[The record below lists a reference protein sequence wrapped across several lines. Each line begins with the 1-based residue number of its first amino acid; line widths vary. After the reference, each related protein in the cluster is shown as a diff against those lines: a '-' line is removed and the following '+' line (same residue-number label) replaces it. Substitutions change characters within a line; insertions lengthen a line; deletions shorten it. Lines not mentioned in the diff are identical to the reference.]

1 MRIKFLAKCI
11 ILSSFGYIH
20 YVNASN
26 ITLLSSSNYSSTA
39 PGQGYPNVSHGAIT
53 LAGDDDY
60 CGADNVIG
68 RRGVTAAMSGA
79 ITAFEQYQRF
89 IKNEAFNGYG
99 QIYHPYGTSFA
110 VANWS
115 NNGTTTN
122 NIGYQGPLTGGVT
135 NVVPQAYGVYS
146 WASGCGAYTTGNYST
161 AFGSNATATG
171 AAAQAFGV
179 SALASGTTSLA
190 IGVGAEAA
198 GDSSISLGSVSNAG
212 GDNSVA
218 IGMGASS
225 SNDGDVALGSEAKTA
240 AVTATTSGIINNKEY
255 TYAGTRPV
263 AALSIGDTG
272 KERQLQNVAAG
283 RISGISTDAV
293 NGSQLFA
300 TNSALTQSGNNI
312 RDIAVFLGGGATIT
326 PDGSFKA
333 PAYQIQGSTR
343 STLGESLTALD
354 TALTINTQKIN
365 MLNDYI
371 IKAPRGMRQDPM
383 SGKSGI
389 TATSGETLAD
399 LTSHNRSQGDTLMVD
414 NSKNMDNKVVS
425 VGSGSGGS
433 LVDFRGTDGERGLT
447 GIADGAVSATST
459 DAVNGKQLYETN
471 QKVAQNITEIN
482 KLSSGIKDIEDG
494 KVGLVQQ
501 ASNLSE
507 VTIAKNSGGEKI
519 TVSGTDGNRQ
529 ITGVKEGVNDN
540 DAVTVS
546 QLKEV
551 SGSIGDA
558 SMLAVNSE
566 KTMKPKAS
574 GKNAIALGSNSRA
587 EKDNAIAVGADV
599 NVTGE
604 NSIGIGNKSTVSSK
618 NSVALGSNSVAS
630 EDNTVSVG
638 SSLNQRRITNV
649 APGVNRTDAVTVGQL
664 NESFSSL
671 KQYTDRKVDSLDKK
685 MGDMK
690 TKLTAGIA
698 TSMALSGIP
707 QAYQPDS
714 SLVGV
719 SAGTYGGE
727 SAIAVGVSHISENGH
742 WITKLQAGGNTQND
756 FGASVGVG
764 YQW

>member
-1 MRIKFLAKCI
+1 
-11 ILSSFGYIH
+11 
-20 YVNASN
+20 
-26 ITLLSSSNYSSTA
+26 
-39 PGQGYPNVSHGAIT
+39 
-53 LAGDDDY
+53 
-60 CGADNVIG
+60 
-68 RRGVTAAMSGA
+68 
-79 ITAFEQYQRF
+79 
-89 IKNEAFNGYG
+89 
-99 QIYHPYGTSFA
+99 
-110 VANWS
+110 
-115 NNGTTTN
+115 
-122 NIGYQGPLTGGVT
+122 
-135 NVVPQAYGVYS
+135 
-146 WASGCGAYTTGNYST
+146 
-161 AFGSNATATG
+161 
-171 AAAQAFGV
+171 
-179 SALASGTTSLA
+179 
-190 IGVGAEAA
+190 
-198 GDSSISLGSVSNAG
+198 
-212 GDNSVA
+212 
-218 IGMGASS
+218 
-225 SNDGDVALGSEAKTA
+225 
-240 AVTATTSGIINNKEY
+240 
-255 TYAGTRPV
+255 
-263 AALSIGDTG
+263 
-272 KERQLQNVAAG
+272 
-283 RISGISTDAV
+283 
-293 NGSQLFA
+293 
-300 TNSALTQSGNNI
+300 
-312 RDIAVFLGGGATIT
+312 
-326 PDGSFKA
+326 
-333 PAYQIQGSTR
+333 
-343 STLGESLTALD
+343 
-354 TALTINTQKIN
+354 
-365 MLNDYI
+365 
-371 IKAPRGMRQDPM
+371 
-383 SGKSGI
+383 
-389 TATSGETLAD
+389 
-399 LTSHNRSQGDTLMVD
+399 
-414 NSKNMDNKVVS
+414 S
-425 VGSGSGGS
+425 VGSGSGGV

-447 GIADGAVSATST
+447 GIADGTVSATST

-471 QKVAQNITEIN
+471 QKVAQNTTEIN

-587 EKDNAIAVGADV
+587 EKDNSIAVGADV

-649 APGVNRTDAVTVGQL
+649 APGVNRSDAVTVGQL

-685 MGDMK
+685 IGDMK

>member
-1 MRIKFLAKCI
+1 
-11 ILSSFGYIH
+11 
-20 YVNASN
+20 
-26 ITLLSSSNYSSTA
+26 
-39 PGQGYPNVSHGAIT
+39 
-53 LAGDDDY
+53 
-60 CGADNVIG
+60 
-68 RRGVTAAMSGA
+68 
-79 ITAFEQYQRF
+79 
-89 IKNEAFNGYG
+89 
-99 QIYHPYGTSFA
+99 
-110 VANWS
+110 
-115 NNGTTTN
+115 
-122 NIGYQGPLTGGVT
+122 
-135 NVVPQAYGVYS
+135 
-146 WASGCGAYTTGNYST
+146 
-161 AFGSNATATG
+161 
-171 AAAQAFGV
+171 
-179 SALASGTTSLA
+179 
-190 IGVGAEAA
+190 
-198 GDSSISLGSVSNAG
+198 
-212 GDNSVA
+212 
-218 IGMGASS
+218 
-225 SNDGDVALGSEAKTA
+225 
-240 AVTATTSGIINNKEY
+240 
-255 TYAGTRPV
+255 
-263 AALSIGDTG
+263 
-272 KERQLQNVAAG
+272 
-283 RISGISTDAV
+283 GISTDAV

-326 PDGSFKA
+326 PNGSFKA

-371 IKAPRGMRQDPM
+371 IKAPRGMRQEPM
-383 SGKSGI
+383 SRMIGI

-399 LTSHNRSQGDTLMVD
+399 LTSHNSSQGDTLMVD

-425 VGSGSGGS
+425 VGSASGGV

-447 GIADGAVSATST
+447 GIADGTVSATST

-471 QKVAQNITEIN
+471 QKVAQNTTEIN

-649 APGVNRTDAVTVGQL
+649 APGVNRSDAVTVGQL

-685 MGDMK
+685 IGDMK

-727 SAIAVGVSHISENGH
+727 SAIAVGVSHISQNGH

>member
-1 MRIKFLAKCI
+1 MA
-11 ILSSFGYIH
+11 
-20 YVNASN
+20 ASPAA
-26 ITLLSSSNYSSTA
+26 S
-39 PGQGYPNVSHGAIT
+39 QGYPNVSHGAIT

-68 RRGVTAAMSGA
+68 RRTVTDVTTGA

-89 IKNEAFNGYG
+89 INDTEFSGM
-99 QIYHPYGTSFA
+99 HPYGTSST
-110 VANWS
+110 VVNWS
-115 NNGTTTN
+115 GNGTTTN

-135 NVVPQAYGVYS
+135 NAVPEAFGVYS

-333 PAYQIQGSTR
+333 PAYQIQGCGR
-343 STLGESLTALD
+343 STVGDALAVLD
-354 TALTINTQKIN
+354 TSVTANTGNITTLQ
-365 MLNDYI
+365 NDVNNI
-371 IKAPRGMRQDPM
+371 SSGSVGLVRQDPTSRVVSVAAA
-383 SGKSGI
+383 SGG
-389 TATSGETLAD
+389 TSVDLTGTDGVRTLTGVRDGTLAAD
-399 LTSHNRSQGDTLMVD
+399 SSEAVTGSQLYQTNTVLSSVATALGGGASFDNISQFRNPVYIIQGQSKYNVGDAFIAVD
-414 NSKNMDNKVVS
+414 NTLTENISKINSLQAGQSGLVQQNANSKVIS

-471 QKVAQNITEIN
+471 QKVAQNTTEIN

-587 EKDNAIAVGADV
+587 EKDNAIAVG
-599 NVTGE
+599 
-604 NSIGIGNKSTVSSK
+604 
-618 NSVALGSNSVAS
+618 
-630 EDNTVSVG
+630 
-638 SSLNQRRITNV
+638 
-649 APGVNRTDAVTVGQL
+649 
-664 NESFSSL
+664 
-671 KQYTDRKVDSLDKK
+671 
-685 MGDMK
+685 
-690 TKLTAGIA
+690 
-698 TSMALSGIP
+698 
-707 QAYQPDS
+707 
-714 SLVGV
+714 
-719 SAGTYGGE
+719 
-727 SAIAVGVSHISENGH
+727 
-742 WITKLQAGGNTQND
+742 
-756 FGASVGVG
+756 
-764 YQW
+764 

>member
-1 MRIKFLAKCI
+1 MRIKLLAKYI
-11 ILSSFGYIH
+11 ILSSLGYIH
-20 YVNASN
+20 FATAANVAFVGAYNG
-26 ITLLSSSNYSSTA
+26 SSSGV
-39 PGQGYPNVSHGAIT
+39 GQGYIYGSHGSIA

-68 RRGVTAAMSGA
+68 RRGVTATTSNA
-79 ITAFEQYQRF
+79 ITAFQQYQRF
-89 IKNEAFNGYG
+89 IKNEAFDHNG
-99 QIYHPYGTSFA
+99 QSYHPYGTSSSVSSGLMLPGLA
-110 VANWS
+110 
-115 NNGTTTN
+115 TTTN
-122 NIGYQGPLTGGVT
+122 NVGYTGPLTGGDLDAK
-135 NVVPQAYGVYS
+135 PQAYGVYS

-190 IGVGAEAA
+190 IGVGAEAG
-198 GDSSISLGSVSNAG
+198 GDSSISLGSVSNAR

-240 AVTATTSGIINNKEY
+240 TVTATTSGIINNKEY
-255 TYAGTRPV
+255 TYAGTSPV

-283 RISGISTDAV
+283 RISETSTDAV

-300 TNSALTQSGNNI
+300 TNSALTQVGNSISQVGNNI
-312 RDIAVFLGGGATIT
+312 SQVSNNISDIAVFLGGGATIT
-326 PDGSFKA
+326 PNGSFKA

-343 STLGESLTALD
+343 STLGETLTALD

-371 IKAPRGMRQDPM
+371 IKAPRGRMRQEPM
-383 SGKSGI
+383 SGMLGI

-399 LTSHNRSQGDTLMVD
+399 LTSHNSGQGDPLMVD
-414 NSKNMDNKVVS
+414 NSKNMNNKEVP
-425 VGSGSGGS
+425 VGSGSGGA

-471 QKVAQNITEIN
+471 QKVAQNTTEIN
-482 KLSSGIKDIEDG
+482 KLSSGIKDIEEG

-501 ASNLSE
+501 SSNLSE

-566 KTMKPKAS
+566 KTMKPKAT
-574 GKNAIALGSNSRA
+574 GKNAIALGGNARA
-587 EKDNAIAVGADV
+587 EKDNAVAVGADA

-649 APGVNRTDAVTVGQL
+649 APGVNRSDAVTVGQL

-698 TSMALSGIP
+698 TSMALSG
-707 QAYQPDS
+707 
-714 SLVGV
+714 
-719 SAGTYGGE
+719 
-727 SAIAVGVSHISENGH
+727 
-742 WITKLQAGGNTQND
+742 
-756 FGASVGVG
+756 
-764 YQW
+764 

>member
-1 MRIKFLAKCI
+1 M
-11 ILSSFGYIH
+11 
-20 YVNASN
+20 
-26 ITLLSSSNYSSTA
+26 TA
-39 PGQGYPNVSHGAIT
+39 TTSK
-53 LAGDDDY
+53 
-60 CGADNVIG
+60 
-68 RRGVTAAMSGA
+68 A

-89 IKNEAFNGYG
+89 VKNEAFDHGG
-99 QIYHPYGTSFA
+99 QIYHPYGTSSSQVIWA
-110 VANWS
+110 GES
-115 NNGTTTN
+115 LTTN
-122 NIGYQGPLTGGVT
+122 NVGYTGALLTGGDVD
-135 NVVPQAYGVYS
+135 VKPLAYGVYS
-146 WASGCGAYTTGNYST
+146 WASGCGAYATGNYST

-198 GDSSISLGSVSNAG
+198 GDSSISLGPVSNAG

-225 SNDGDVALGSEAKTA
+225 SNDGDVALGSEAKTT

-255 TYAGTRPV
+255 TYAGTSPV

-326 PDGSFKA
+326 PNGSFKA

-371 IKAPRGMRQDPM
+371 IKAPRGMRQEPM
-383 SGKSGI
+383 SRMIGI

-399 LTSHNRSQGDTLMVD
+399 LTSHNSSQGDTLMVD

-425 VGSGSGGS
+425 VGSASGGV

-447 GIADGAVSATST
+447 GIADGTVSATST

-471 QKVAQNITEIN
+471 QKVAQNTTEIN

-649 APGVNRTDAVTVGQL
+649 APGVNRSDAVTVGQL

-685 MGDMK
+685 IGDMK

-727 SAIAVGVSHISENGH
+727 SAIAVGVSHISQNGH